1 MHLYGRQTK
10 LSQSIYTR
18 ELLLALA
25 CFPIDPNLSAKKS
38 FCTSIL
44 HHHPIPSPSCY
55 ATTSPHHPCHAEP
68 LLARNLHPCIIS
80 TFEALQAQL
89 LSTIT
94 VSSCTFTV
102 VHSSA
107 ITKLHFRMD
116 IWLHIVVINCIMK
129 LCFCCI
135 YFSPPL
141 KGVSQNITTESQFWC
156 YVWGEKN

>member
-1 MHLYGRQTK
+1 MDLHFVKPNLDSSETPLTQGMHLYGRQTK

-116 IWLHIVVINCIMK
+116 I
-129 LCFCCI
+129 
-135 YFSPPL
+135 
-141 KGVSQNITTESQFWC
+141 
-156 YVWGEKN
+156 